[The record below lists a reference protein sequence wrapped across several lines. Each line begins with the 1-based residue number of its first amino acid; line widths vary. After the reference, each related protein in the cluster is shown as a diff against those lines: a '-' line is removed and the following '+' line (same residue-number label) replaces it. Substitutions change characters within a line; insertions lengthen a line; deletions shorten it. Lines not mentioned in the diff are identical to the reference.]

1 MMSPMITLSTRVRA
15 LRATKFIGK
24 PELPGGLQ
32 SCPGYRLCECRGR
45 GSFGEVWE
53 ALTADGRRV
62 ALKFMGCEI
71 ATAPREIRALQQIR
85 QLKHHHLLQIEKSFC
100 YSGYLVL
107 VMELAEGSLLD
118 LLMVELAEKNAALD
132 PIRACKYLSQAAEVL
147 DFINARKH
155 RIDGQLVAFRH
166 CDVKP
171 SNMLL
176 SRGSVKLADF
186 SLTVMTSS
194 ISQRHPQVGSTVYAA
209 PEVFAGTIGDRSD
222 QYSLAVSYYELRTG
236 QFLFPNSPPRFH
248 RDYVRP
254 APDLTL
260 LSPAERPIVARALS
274 PITVDRWPTC
284 VEFTKALT
292 NAIKR

>member
-1 MMSPMITLSTRVRA
+1 MSPKTTLSRRVRA
-15 LRATKFIGK
+15 LRATKFVGH
-24 PELPGGLQ
+24 PYLPSGLQ
-32 SCPGYRLCECRGR
+32 GCPGYRLCECRGR

-62 ALKFMGCEI
+62 ALKFMACEV
-71 ATAPREIRALQQIR
+71 AMAPREIRALQQIR
-85 QLKHHHLLQIEKSFC
+85 QLKHPHLLQIEKSFC

-118 LLMVELAEKNAALD
+118 LLAVELAEKNAPLD
-132 PIRACKYLSQAAEVL
+132 PYRACKYLTQAAEVL

-176 SRGSVKLADF
+176 TRGTLKLADF

-194 ISQRHPQVGSTVYAA
+194 VTQRHPQAGSTLYAA
-209 PEVFAGTIGDRSD
+209 PEVFTGTIGDRSD
-222 QYSLAVSYYELRTG
+222 QYSLAVSYYELRTS
-236 QFLFPNSPPRFH
+236 QMLFPDSPTRFR

-260 LSPAERPIVARALS
+260 LTPAERPIVSRALS
-274 PITVDRWPTC
+274 QVTLDRWPSC
-284 VEFTKALT
+284 VEFTKALAK
-292 NAIKR
+292 AIKV